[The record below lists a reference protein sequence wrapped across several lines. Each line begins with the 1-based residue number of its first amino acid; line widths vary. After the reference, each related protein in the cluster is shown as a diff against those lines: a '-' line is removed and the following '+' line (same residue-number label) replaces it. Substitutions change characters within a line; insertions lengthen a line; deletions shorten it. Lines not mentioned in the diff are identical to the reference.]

1 MVFIHAEDVDWG
13 CRLRLLLSFWL
24 PLALHL
30 PPQLRPVCYEEL
42 QQAEISDLQQK
53 EFSTSLVKR
62 KSDAIKCLYPVS
74 WRFLIVMLVEL
85 TESRILW
92 LRSRLPVI
100 SGVSLVLAESCLYSK
115 LHQEAVRRCTNV
127 GLSTVYLSTPYTQLF
142 PALCSV
148 PKTRIDWEFI
158 WRISLGGIWFF
169 SWIWLYLLFIPLLG
183 WRR

>member
-1 MVFIHAEDVDWG
+1 MFIHAGDVHWG
-13 CRLRLLLSFWL
+13 CWLRLLLSFWL

-62 KSDAIKCLYPVS
+62 KSDAIKCLFPVS

-85 TESRILW
+85 TASRILW
-92 LRSRLPVI
+92 LRSRLPII
-100 SGVSLVLAESCLYSK
+100 SGVSLVLAESCLYNK

-127 GLSTVYLSTPYTQLF
+127 GLSTVYLSTPLLTHS
-142 PALCSV
+142 CS
-148 PKTRIDWEFI
+148 
-158 WRISLGGIWFF
+158 
-169 SWIWLYLLFIPLLG
+169 LLSAPCQKLELTESSYDESA
-183 WRR
+183 